1 MGDTSNSTSPTTP
14 SSGRL
19 AVASILGV
27 KGLRGGLRVEALTDW
42 PERIAQD
49 AEVWLDAAVEPTR
62 IERVERGGRTL
73 VVYLEGINSREGA
86 EALVG
91 RYLEMP
97 PRALP
102 DGAYYWD
109 DLIGL
114 SVHDPRGREVG
125 ELVEIFRAG
134 ENEVYR
140 IVGPAGERL
149 VPALRSV
156 VLEIDLAA
164 GRMTVADDDSVEV
177 R

>member
-1 MGDTSNSTSPTTP
+1 MDATSNSTSSTTP
-14 SSGRL
+14 SSRRL
-19 AVASILGV
+19 AVARVLGV
-27 KGLRGGLRVEALTDW
+27 KGLRGGLRVETLTDF
-42 PERIAQD
+42 PERLAAEAQ
-49 AEVWLDAAVEPTR
+49 VWLDGATDPTH
-62 IERVERGGRTL
+62 IERVEAGGRTL
-73 VVYLEGINSREGA
+73 VLYLAGVETREAA
-86 EALVG
+86 EVLLG

-97 PRALP
+97 PHALP
-102 DGAYYWD
+102 AGAFYWD
-109 DLIGL
+109 DLVGL
-114 SVHDPRGREVG
+114 EVRDPRGGVIG

-164 GRMTVADDDSVEV
+164 ARMIVADDDAVEV